1 MSSGNCECQGQGQPI
16 GGSGLYEV
24 NNVDSDGRI
33 RGSND
38 PRTIPD
44 PTPRLPRNINIR
56 PLNYGFVVTVGCQE
70 FAVEDSKK
78 MLELIGK
85 YYENPYEMEEKWMTK
100 REF

>member
-16 GGSGLYEV
+16 GGGSGLEV
-24 NNVDSDGRI
+24 NNAADGRI

-56 PLNYGFVVTVGCQE
+56 PLNYGFIVTVGCQE
-70 FAVEDSKK
+70 FAVEDHKK
-78 MLELIGK
+78 MLETIGK
-85 YYENPYEMEEKWMTK
+85 YLANPLEMEKKWMEK